1 VRARQTDQI
10 QAQYARG
17 DVWAAIASAIRDAGL
32 DPDRL
37 SLDDLAPLEEF
48 HIGGRRASA
57 ELAEMAGL
65 APGGRVLDVG
75 AGLGGPARL
84 LAARFGCLVTALDV
98 TQEYC
103 YAAEMLNRA
112 TGLADRVTVRQGSA
126 LALPFGSGEFDAVW
140 TQHASMNI
148 SDKPLLYAE
157 IRRVLRPGGTFA
169 LHDVQAGPV
178 QPIVF
183 PVPWADTPSI
193 SFLATPE
200 ETQSLVTSAGFEL
213 IQWRDRTHEAI
224 EFFTAQAAAS
234 RRPALGI
241 GVYVPDLAAKS
252 RNLVH
257 NFENDRLRVSQ
268 AFFRA
273 V

>member
-1 VRARQTDQI
+1 VRAQQTDQV

-17 DVWAAIASAIRDAGL
+17 DIWAAIASAIRDAGMN
-32 DPDRL
+32 PDRL
-37 SLDDLAPLEEF
+37 RPEDLAPLEEF

-65 APGGRVLDVG
+65 APGCRVLDVG

-84 LAARFGCLVTALDV
+84 LAARFGCLVTALDL
-98 TQEYC
+98 TPEYC
-103 YAAEMLNRA
+103 HAAEMLNRA
-112 TGLADRVTVRQGSA
+112 TGLAGRVAVRQGSA

-148 SDKPLLYAE
+148 SAKPLLYAE
-157 IRRVLRPGGTFA
+157 IRRMLRPGGTFA

-193 SFLATPE
+193 SFLATPQE
-200 ETQSLVTSAGFEL
+200 AQSLVTSAGFEL
-213 IQWRDRTHEAI
+213 IQWEDRTQEAV
-224 EFFTAQAAAS
+224 EFFKAGAAA

-241 GVYVPDLAAKS
+241 QVYVPDLAVKS

-268 AFFRA
+268 AIFRA

>member
-1 VRARQTDQI
+1 MRAEQTDQI

-17 DVWAAIASAIRDAGL
+17 DIWATVASAIRGAGL

-37 SLDDLAPLEEF
+37 SLEDLAPLEEF

-65 APGGRVLDVG
+65 APGCRVLDAG

-103 YAAEMLNRA
+103 HAAAMLNRA

-126 LALPFGSGEFDAVW
+126 LALPFPSGEFDAVW

-157 IRRVLRPGGTFA
+157 VRRVLRPGGTFA
-169 LHDVQAGPV
+169 LHDVHAGPV
-178 QPIVF
+178 QPILF
-183 PVPWADTPSI
+183 PVPWADTPSV
-193 SFLATPE
+193 SFLATPQ

-213 IQWRDRTHEAI
+213 IQWRDRTQEAI
-224 EFFTAQAAAS
+224 EFFKAWAAAS
-234 RRPALGI
+234 QRPALGVH
-241 GVYVPDLAAKS
+241 VYVPDLAVKS
-252 RNLVH
+252 RNQVR
-257 NFENDRLRVSQ
+257 NFETDRLRVSQ
-268 AFFRA
+268 AIFRA
-273 V
+273 I

>member
-1 VRARQTDQI
+1 MRAQQTGQV
-10 QAQYARG
+10 QEQYARG
-17 DVWAAIASAIRDAGL
+17 DIWAAIASAIRAAGL

-65 APGGRVLDVG
+65 APGCRVLDVG

-98 TQEYC
+98 TEEYC
-103 YAAEMLNRA
+103 RAAQMLNCA

-126 LALPFGSGEFDAVW
+126 LALPFAEGEFDAVW

-148 SDKPLLYAE
+148 SDKPALYAE

-169 LHDVQAGPV
+169 LHDVHAGPV

-183 PVPWADTPSI
+183 PVPWADTPAV
-193 SFLATPE
+193 SFLATPQ
-200 ETQSLVTSAGFEL
+200 ETQSLVTAAGFEL
-213 IQWRDRTHEAI
+213 IQWRDRTREAI
-224 EFFTAQAAAS
+224 EFFKAWAAAS
-234 RRPALGI
+234 QRPALGVH
-241 GVYVPDLAAKS
+241 VYVPDLAAKS
-252 RNLVH
+252 RNQVR
-257 NFENDRLRVSQ
+257 NFENDRLRVTQ
-268 AFFRA
+268 AIFRA

>member
-268 AFFRA
+268 AVFRA